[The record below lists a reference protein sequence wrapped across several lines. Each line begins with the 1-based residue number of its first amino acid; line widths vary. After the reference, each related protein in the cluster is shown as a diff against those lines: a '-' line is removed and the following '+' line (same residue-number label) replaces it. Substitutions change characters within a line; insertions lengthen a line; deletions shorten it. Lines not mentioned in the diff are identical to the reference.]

1 MKTFIKINTKCI
13 ISQKSDKFDFITF
26 KYSLIN
32 TIKVMKSQGT
42 DWQRIHKEL
51 LRLKNKKTKS
61 N

>member
-42 DWQRIHKEL
+42 DWQRI
-51 LRLKNKKTKS
+51 
-61 N
+61 